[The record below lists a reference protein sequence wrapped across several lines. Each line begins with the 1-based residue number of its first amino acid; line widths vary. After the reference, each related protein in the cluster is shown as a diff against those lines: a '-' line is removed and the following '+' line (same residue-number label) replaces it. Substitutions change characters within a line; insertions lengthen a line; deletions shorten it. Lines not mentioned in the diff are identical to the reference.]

1 MAYYIIT
8 LIFNLMI
15 TLATFITLDTL
26 IKYSDAFSKF
36 TSKKRKLVGVLIGL
50 CCAAVT
56 TIVYF
61 ATEIQ
66 IDILY
71 LILAHF
77 AAVAIYVFILRGI
90 GDKNK
95 WKTEANRKMFLK
107 QDLETVLK
115 KYPEVNDAMKIV
127 EIFAFEFD
135 RHYFY
140 KDVEQA
146 MDELEVGLA
155 GNTAS

>member
-26 IKYSDAFSKF
+26 IKYPDAFSKF
-36 TSKKRKLVGVLIGL
+36 TSKKRKLVGVLIGV
-50 CCAAVT
+50 CCSAAT

-77 AAVAIYVFILRGI
+77 AAVAVYVFILREI
-90 GDKNK
+90 GYKNR
-95 WKTEANRKMFLK
+95 WKVETNRKMFLK
-107 QDLETVLK
+107 QDLEAVLK
-115 KYPEVNDAMKIV
+115 KYPEVIDAMKIV

-135 RHYFY
+135 KHYFY
-140 KDVEQA
+140 KDVEQV
-146 MDELEVGLA
+146 MNELEVGLV
-155 GNTAS
+155 GNTNS